1 MVSICSPTTGL
12 TTLERCGLYFGPDP
26 RLETYSIDCIDTADI
41 IPRLTTLFSRH
52 SVELCNL
59 STWSTLK
66 VAGRQGVVVTTRR
79 PAAVTDEALVK
90 RINRLI
96 GVVRVRRETFDQ
108 GRKFGDLAI
117 EVFATGYYVDK
128 LAIIGYEFNA
138 TPLQYS
144 KKCIVMQVSESGE
157 RIDEFLTRLTNC
169 IDSRVTGEIRVSTSR
184 GPALVLLSRKSLGG

>member
-1 MVSICSPTTGL
+1 MSSPITVF
-12 TTLERCGLYFGPDP
+12 TTLERCGPYFGPNP
-26 RLETYSIDCIDTADI
+26 RLETYSIECTDTADV

-52 SVELCNL
+52 CVELCNL

-66 VAGRQGVVVTTRR
+66 AAGRQGVVVTTRR

-96 GVVRVRRETFDQ
+96 GVIRVRRETFDQ
-108 GRKFGDLAI
+108 SRKFGDIAI
-117 EVFATGYYVDK
+117 EVSATGYYVDK
-128 LAIIGYEFNA
+128 LATVGYEFNA

-144 KKCIVMQVSESGE
+144 KKCIVMRVSESGK

-169 IDSRVTGEIRVSTSR
+169 IDSRVTGEIRVSISHS
-184 GPALVLLSRKSLGG
+184 PALVLLSLKSLGG